1 MQMPSRAAIGG
12 QSGGRE
18 RCRANKRS
26 AARLHQLPELE
37 IRVHFAA
44 MRGLAS
50 RRAAMVT
57 VVVRGEVLH
66 QHRPTW
72 AQHTPTWPKFGSPTP
87 FPLPISYI
95 SNPRQRKQ
103 APAEL

>member
-37 IRVHFAA
+37 IRVRFAA
-44 MRGLAS
+44 MRGLAY

-57 VVVRGEVLH
+57 VAVRGEVLH
-66 QHRPTW
+66 QHR
-72 AQHTPTWPKFGSPTP
+72 PTWPKFGSPTP
-87 FPLPISYI
+87 FPLTNLVHLEP
-95 SNPRQRKQ
+95 
-103 APAEL
+103 

>member
-1 MQMPSRAAIGG
+1 MQMPSGAAIGG

-37 IRVHFAA
+37 IRVRFAA

-72 AQHTPTWPKFGSPTP
+72 AQLAATYP
-87 FPLPISYI
+87 
-95 SNPRQRKQ
+95 NV
-103 APAEL
+103 A